1 MNKATSLLGNV
12 VCTVGPK
19 LVRYASSTREAGSF
33 SRKVAVLGA
42 SGGIGQPLS
51 LLLKLSPLISDLS
64 LYDIQHTKGV
74 GADLSHIETRAKVK
88 AYVGQEQLGDA
99 LKGMELVI
107 IPAGVPRKPGMTR
120 DDLFNTNATIV
131 ADLISSCAK
140 NCPRALI
147 AIIANPVNS
156 TVPIACEIMKHHG
169 VFDEKKVVGVTTLD
183 VVRSATFVAEAKG
196 LDPTRVFVPVIGGHA
211 GNSIIPLLS
220 QVSPPVSFSKQEL
233 ESLTKRIQNAGTE
246 VVEAKA
252 GTGSAT
258 LSMAHAGAR
267 FAFSVLE
274 ALSGKEGV
282 VECGYISSQ
291 ETEFRY
297 FATPL
302 LFGRNGV
309 ERSHGIGKL
318 SEYETKLIGDAKSEL
333 TSNIKKGEEFAKAYL
348 QKQSK

>member
-1 MNKATSLLGNV
+1 MNRTPILLGSLISKISPNAF
-12 VCTVGPK
+12 
-19 LVRYASSTREAGSF
+19 RYASASTGS
-33 SRKVAVLGA
+33 SNSKKVAVLGA

-88 AYVGQEQLGDA
+88 AFVGKEELANA
-99 LKGMELVI
+99 LKGIDLVV

-131 ADLISSCAK
+131 ADLVTACAK
-140 NCPRALI
+140 NCPRAII

-156 TVPIACEIMKHHG
+156 TVVIAAEIMKAHN
-169 VFDEKKVVGVTTLD
+169 VYDEKKVVGVSTLD
-183 VVRSATFVAEAKG
+183 VVRAATFVAEAKG
-196 LDPTRVFVPVIGGHA
+196 LDPTTVNVPVIGGHS
-211 GNSIIPLLS
+211 GNTIIPLLS
-220 QVSPPVSFSKQEL
+220 QVSPPVTFSQQEL
-233 ESLTKRIQNAGTE
+233 EALTKRIQNAGTE

-252 GTGSAT
+252 GAGSAT

-274 ALSGKEGV
+274 ALNGKDGV
-282 VECGYISSQ
+282 VECGYIASK
-291 ETEFRY
+291 ETEFSY

-309 ERSHGIGKL
+309 EKSMGIGKL
-318 SEYETKLIGDAKSEL
+318 TDFEKGLMQKAKTEL
-333 TSNIKKGEEFAKAYL
+333 NANIESGLKFAKEYL
-348 QKQSK
+348 SKSK